1 MKILQVCKKFP
12 YPLKDGESIA
22 NTYISRALQQKGCSI
37 TLLAMNTSKHY
48 VDLQQLPEDFDH
60 YTQIETVYIDNNIS
74 YIEAFKHL
82 ILNKS
87 YNVERFISAAFKEK
101 LVQLL
106 QDQEYDVIQLET
118 AYLCPYIPAIRANS
132 KGLIVMRAHNVE
144 YEIWERMSDNYSFG
158 LRKWYFRHI
167 SKQLKRFEKAY
178 LEDYDLL
185 VTFTER
191 DLQQYRKMGYHNGVH
206 LSPIGLNLE
215 HYSGGRRLPDQ
226 PNRRI
231 GFIGALDWMPNQ
243 EGLFWFMQ
251 GIWPKVEA
259 SMPEVELHI
268 AGRNTPGEVKSLGND
283 KVIVHGEVSDAL
295 EYMRQFPL
303 LIVPLC
309 SGGGMRVKILEGMAL
324 GKLVITTSLGA
335 EGIQATNGKEIVI
348 ADDPQ
353 EFASAI
359 QYYLNH
365 PEDLKDIGE
374 AARQFVETHFNNERI
389 ALDLLEIYR
398 QEVIKHAVADVHT

>member
-1 MKILQVCKKFP
+1 
-12 YPLKDGESIA
+12 
-22 NTYISRALQQKGCSI
+22 
-37 TLLAMNTSKHY
+37 
-48 VDLQQLPEDFDH
+48 
-60 YTQIETVYIDNNIS
+60 
-74 YIEAFKHL
+74 
-82 ILNKS
+82 
-87 YNVERFISAAFKEK
+87 
-101 LVQLL
+101 
-106 QDQEYDVIQLET
+106 
-118 AYLCPYIPAIRANS
+118 
-132 KGLIVMRAHNVE
+132 
-144 YEIWERMSDNYSFG
+144 
-158 LRKWYFRHI
+158 
-167 SKQLKRFEKAY
+167 
-178 LEDYDLL
+178 
-185 VTFTER
+185 
-191 DLQQYRKMGYHNGVH
+191 
-206 LSPIGLNLE
+206 
-215 HYSGGRRLPDQ
+215 
-226 PNRRI
+226 
-231 GFIGALDWMPNQ
+231 
-243 EGLFWFMQ
+243 
-251 GIWPKVEA
+251 
-259 SMPEVELHI
+259 MPEVELHI

-389 ALDLLEIYR
+389 ALELLEIYR
-398 QEVIKHAVADVHT
+398 QEVIKHTVADVHT